1 MMKTMKMNK
10 YFSMAALGA
19 LALTFGSC
27 ENGTPE
33 FDDFEGGTSV
43 YFARQNVERVL
54 VLGNDE
60 TRDNTK
66 DNEHIFNIVSTM
78 GGAYNGKDITLDVA
92 VDNSLCDNLYFSDG
106 VSPVKPMPA
115 EYYTLAGN
123 TISYGGNLQGRLQVK
138 LNDAFFADPYS
149 VKNTYVIPLIIKDQ
163 KGAGKILTG
172 TPFQE
177 GETPALT
184 NSDAWKILP
193 QNYVLYCVKY
203 MNPWAGFY
211 LRRGTD
217 KITENGQTTEEKR
230 AGATIEKDEVCQITT
245 KSLTE
250 AIYPLTVKRVVGKD
264 AEGKDILK
272 SYTCNLKLTFANDG
286 TCSVSSETE
295 GVTATGTGKFVEK
308 GAKLAWGNKDR
319 DILTLQYTVDFGAVK
334 VETTD
339 QFVAQT
345 RGNTNGVVTFDTQYI
360 VK

>member
-33 FDDFEGGTSV
+33 FDDYEGGTSV

-66 DNEHIFNIVSTM
+66 DNEHIINIVSTM

-138 LNDAFFADPYS
+138 LNDAFFADPAS

-211 LRRGTD
+211 LRRG
-217 KITENGQTTEEKR
+217 R
-230 AGATIEKDEVCQITT
+230 HFYCQI
-245 KSLTE
+245 S
-250 AIYPLTVKRVVGKD
+250 
-264 AEGKDILK
+264 IL
-272 SYTCNLKLTFANDG
+272 
-286 TCSVSSETE
+286 
-295 GVTATGTGKFVEK
+295 
-308 GAKLAWGNKDR
+308 
-319 DILTLQYTVDFGAVK
+319 
-334 VETTD
+334 
-339 QFVAQT
+339 
-345 RGNTNGVVTFDTQYI
+345 
-360 VK
+360 